1 MRMQSNRALGGLA
14 IAGLLASCA
23 PVAYAQQ
30 AAVTR
35 QERQLP
41 ASLRHSLL
49 AHDGQVLALA
59 FTPDGKR
66 LFTGGEDRM
75 VKAWNVDD
83 GSLDEAFEAHD
94 KAVLCLAVSPDG
106 RMLATG
112 GADCTVRIWDALTC
126 KLRTRIA
133 AHTEP
138 VKALA
143 WSPDGSLVASGGAD
157 RLIEIW
163 KQDGCQVGVVVGHD
177 GPITGLAFTKD
188 GMALLSSAQDS
199 YLKVWRVS
207 DLGLVARLKARD
219 RAVAL
224 TSVSADYSAVA
235 AGGPGGK
242 VRLYALAPQSAGA
255 LGTSVMDWNIA
266 ALETGKDGALV
277 AVLGVDRSL
286 RSLASSDLPAL
297 VAAVGKRGAVTAS
310 TIR

>member
-1 MRMQSNRALGGLA
+1 MRIQRNSALGGLA
-14 IAGLLASCA
+14 LAGLLVACGSA
-23 PVAYAQQ
+23 AYAQQ
-30 AAVTR
+30 VVVTR
-35 QERQLP
+35 QERQVP
-41 ASLRHSLL
+41 AALRHSLL

-59 FTPDGKR
+59 ITPDGKR

-106 RMLATG
+106 RLLATG

-126 KLRTRIA
+126 KLRARIA

-143 WSPDGSLVASGGAD
+143 WSPDGSLVASGGSD

-163 KQDGCQVGVVVGHD
+163 KQDGSQVGVVVGHD

-188 GMALLSSAQDS
+188 GLALLSSAQDS

-207 DLGLVARLKARD
+207 DLALVARLKARD
-219 RAVAL
+219 RAAAI
-224 TSVSADYSAVA
+224 TSVSADHSVVA
-235 AGGPGGK
+235 AAGPGGK
-242 VRLYALAPQSAGA
+242 VRVYALAPESAGVLA
-255 LGTSVMDWNIA
+255 TSVMDWNIA
-266 ALETGKDGALV
+266 ALETGKDGNLM
-277 AVLGVDRSL
+277 AVLGADRSL
-286 RSLASSDLPAL
+286 RSLAGSDLPTL

>member
-1 MRMQSNRALGGLA
+1 M
-14 IAGLLASCA
+14 
-23 PVAYAQQ
+23 
-30 AAVTR
+30 
-35 QERQLP
+35 P
-41 ASLRHSLL
+41 ASLGHSIL

-75 VKAWNVDD
+75 VKVWNVDD

-106 RMLATG
+106 RLLATG

-188 GMALLSSAQDS
+188 GLALLSSAQDS
-199 YLKVWRVS
+199 FLKVWRVS

-219 RAVAL
+219 RTVAL
-224 TSVSADYSAVA
+224 TTVSQDHTAVA
-235 AGGPGGK
+235 VGVPGGK
-242 VRLYALAPQSAGA
+242 VRLYALAPEAAGA
-255 LGTSVMDWNIA
+255 LATSVLDWNIA
-266 ALETGKDGALV
+266 SVEAGKDGGFTAI
-277 AVLGVDRSL
+277 LGADRSL
-286 RSLASSDLPAL
+286 RSLAGNDLPTL